1 VSFLKNA
8 LIYLGFVEDDL
19 QGEIASYGD
28 PQTRRPVRPQTEDRY
43 EPQARAFDERYQAAA
58 QSYEDPRS
66 YEDTRTYDYEG
77 RGEPIEREPRRAEQL
92 ASVHQ
97 LAPPPQR
104 GMGQVHIVRPE
115 SYGDAQQI
123 GDRMR
128 RGLPVIVNL
137 EEAESELARRIVAFA
152 SGLVYGLDGNLQ
164 KLSRRIYLIT
174 PAEMEVSSEDKRR
187 LVEDTGL
194 GF

>member
-1 VSFLKNA
+1 MSFLKNA

-28 PQTRRPVRPQTEDRY
+28 PEQRRAARPRIEERY
-43 EPQARAFDERYQAAA
+43 EPQARAFDERYEAAA
-58 QSYEDPRS
+58 RTYQEDPRA
-66 YEDTRTYDYEG
+66 YEDTRVYDYEG
-77 RGEPIEREPRRAEQL
+77 RGEPVAREPRRSEQL

-97 LAPPPQR
+97 LPPR
-104 GMGQVHIVRPE
+104 SMGQVHIVRPE

-137 EEAESELARRIVAFA
+137 EEAESELARRVVAFA

>member
-1 VSFLKNA
+1 MSILRNA

-28 PQTRRPVRPQTEDRY
+28 PQPRRTRVETEDRY
-43 EPQARAFDERYQAAA
+43 EPQARAFDERYQAA
-58 QSYEDPRS
+58 SRS

-77 RGEPIEREPRRAEQL
+77 RGEPVEREPRRSEQL

-97 LAPPPQR
+97 LPPR
-104 GMGQVHIVRPE
+104 SMGQVHIVRPE

>member
-1 VSFLKNA
+1 MSFLKNA

-28 PQTRRPVRPQTEDRY
+28 PQPRRTPRSQPQDRY
-43 EPQARAFDERYQAAA
+43 EPQGRAFDDRYEAA
-58 QSYEDPRS
+58 SRS

-97 LAPPPQR
+97 LAPPHS
-104 GMGQVHIVRPE
+104 MGQVHIVRPE

-187 LVEDTGL
+187 LAEDTGL

>member
-1 VSFLKNA
+1 MSFVKNA

-28 PQTRRPVRPQTEDRY
+28 PQPRRTVRPQVEDRY
-43 EPQARAFDERYQAAA
+43 EPQARAYDERYEAA
-58 QSYEDPRS
+58 SRS

-104 GMGQVHIVRPE
+104 SMGQVHIVRPE

>member
-1 VSFLKNA
+1 MGFVRNS

-19 QGEIASYGD
+19 QGEIATYGD
-28 PQTRRPVRPQTEDRY
+28 PQPRRSARSYDDQDRY
-43 EPQARAFDERYQAAA
+43 EPAPRAHEQT
-58 QSYEDPRS
+58 RS
-66 YEDTRTYDYEG
+66 YDYEPEA
-77 RGEPIEREPRRAEQL
+77 RERHAPRRQEAPVSRRTDQI

-97 LAPPPQR
+97 FPPRSP
-104 GMGQVHIVRPE
+104 GGEVHIVRPE

-174 PAEMEVSSEDKRR
+174 PTEMEVSSEDKRR
-187 LVEDTGL
+187 ISEESGL

>member
-1 VSFLKNA
+1 MSFLRNT

-28 PQTRRPVRPQTEDRY
+28 PQPRRTRVESEDRY
-43 EPQARAFDERYQAAA
+43 EPQARAFDERHQAASR
-58 QSYEDPRS
+58 SYEDPRA

-77 RGEPIEREPRRAEQL
+77 RGEPIEREPRRSEQL

-97 LAPPPQR
+97 LAPR
-104 GMGQVHIVRPE
+104 SMGQVHIVRPE

>member
-1 VSFLKNA
+1 MSFLRNA

-28 PQTRRPVRPQTEDRY
+28 PEPRRPRVDTEDRY
-43 EPQARAFDERYQAAA
+43 EPQARAFDDRYQAASR
-58 QSYEDPRS
+58 SYEDPRA

-77 RGEPIEREPRRAEQL
+77 RGEPIEREPRRSEQL

-97 LAPPPQR
+97 LPPR
-104 GMGQVHIVRPE
+104 SMGQVHIVRPE

>member
-8 LIYLGFVEDDL
+8 LIYLGFVEDDI
-19 QGEIASYGD
+19 QGEIASYGE
-28 PQTRRPVRPQTEDRY
+28 PSGHRPARQYDDQDRY
-43 EPQARAFDERYQAAA
+43 EPAPTR
-58 QSYEDPRS
+58 SYEDPRA
-66 YEDTRTYDYEG
+66 YDYT
-77 RGEPIEREPRRAEQL
+77 EREPRQRREPVEQRQMREAPRRSEPM

-97 LAPPPQR
+97 FPPR
-104 GMGQVHIVRPE
+104 SMGQVHIVRPE

-128 RGLPVIVNL
+128 NGLPVIVNL
-137 EEAESELARRIVAFA
+137 EEAESELARRVVAFA

-174 PAEMEVSSEDKRR
+174 PGEMEVSSEDKRR

>member
-1 VSFLKNA
+1 MSFLRNA

-28 PQTRRPVRPQTEDRY
+28 PQPRRPLVETEDRY
-43 EPQARAFDERYQAAA
+43 EPQARAFDERYQAASR
-58 QSYEDPRS
+58 SYEDPRA

-77 RGEPIEREPRRAEQL
+77 RGEPIEREPRRSEQL

-97 LAPPPQR
+97 LAPR
-104 GMGQVHIVRPE
+104 SMGQVHIVRPE

-137 EEAESELARRIVAFA
+137 EEAESELARRIVVFA